1 MHIKY
6 ERERGYKRRLKGKM
20 KKECVTSCK
29 DQNCKRNI
37 HYLYLD
43 SFQKIFENNL
53 FRDCDII
60 R

>member
-1 MHIKY
+1 M
-6 ERERGYKRRLKGKM
+6 RERGYKRGLKGK
-20 KKECVTSCK
+20 KKMECVTCK

>member
-1 MHIKY
+1 M
-6 ERERGYKRRLKGKM
+6 RERGYKRRLKGKM

-53 FRDCDII
+53 FCDCDII
-60 R
+60 K